1 MEMHGRLGTLVSF
14 EKIRTFGFK
23 KLFGFPCGF
32 SLGVIAPLNLIKI
45 AGLIPSNPSLEINN
59 FYWLLRID
67 KIGLQLQ
74 FLDVNPLFWNTEA
87 LPELGDM
94 ENIMNRG

>member
-1 MEMHGRLGTLVSF
+1 MIT
-14 EKIRTFGFK
+14 
-23 KLFGFPCGF
+23 
-32 SLGVIAPLNLIKI
+32 PLNLIKI
-45 AGLIPSNPSLEINN
+45 AGLIPSNPGLEINN
-59 FYWLLRID
+59 FYWLLQID

-74 FLDVNPLFWNTEA
+74 FLDVNHLFWNTEA